1 MRLPPLALALVA
13 AGALCAC
20 GKQGELDRP
29 PPLVGAAK
37 DNDYTAKRPV
47 TPQEN
52 YDPASS
58 NRSPRSAPISGTEDP
73 IGRPPSLTP
82 P

>member
-1 MRLPPLALALVA
+1 MSRPMIFLALAA
-13 AGALCAC
+13 AAALGAC
-20 GKQGELDRP
+20 GKQGELERP
-29 PPLVGAAK
+29 APLAGAAAEQ
-37 DNDYTAKRPV
+37 DYTAKRPV

-58 NRSPRSAPISGTEDP
+58 SRSPRAAPIPGTNDP

-82 P
+82 

>member
-1 MRLPPLALALVA
+1 MRLPLIALALVA
-13 AGALCAC
+13 ATALSAC

-29 PPLVGAAK
+29 PPLTGAAK

-52 YDPASS
+52 
-58 NRSPRSAPISGTEDP
+58 
-73 IGRPPSLTP
+73 
-82 P
+82 